1 MSDIKPPGLYGNK
14 NTTIRSKWQGLLKHK
29 NPDKKNYAQYW
40 DATAQYSSITSP
52 ITKAQ
57 VKGLNV

>member
-40 DATAQYSSITSP
+40 DATAQYS
-52 ITKAQ
+52 
-57 VKGLNV
+57 